1 MATNKAWQAV
11 VNPNN
16 FASIAQMENSS
27 APVKKETE
35 GVKASSL
42 KMKIVLPKRYS
53 VDDNGG
59 GYEGL

>member
-1 MATNKAWQAV
+1 MANNNAWQTTA
-11 VNPNN
+11 NPSNL
-16 FASIAQMENSS
+16 ATVISMENSS
-27 APVKKETE
+27 AAVKKDTE
-35 GVKASSL
+35 SVKASSL